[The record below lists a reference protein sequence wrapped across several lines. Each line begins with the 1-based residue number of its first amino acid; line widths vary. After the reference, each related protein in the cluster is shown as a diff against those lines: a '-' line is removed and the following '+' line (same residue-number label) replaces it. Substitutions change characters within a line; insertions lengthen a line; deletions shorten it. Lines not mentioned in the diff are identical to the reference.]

1 MLDLYTMNLTIY
13 VHDFHSQIGHSK
25 ATQELLNGLT
35 PDQKASI
42 SSIEIVAFTCSD
54 LNQMFPDFHCKKYF
68 TPISFPK
75 LKPFILK
82 MFYFHLASLVH
93 SFTKGLKRKKIGIG
107 IACLNVDIVNVQ
119 FIHEQWKND
128 FFKHRQLTPLS
139 MFYKRILFLYFL
151 IAEKYVYSN
160 NRNSKYIVIAN
171 FLKNYLQ
178 HKFHTNS
185 DRMTLIPSGVNSIE
199 FSLIENNNED
209 LKLKISQN
217 HKEIEKI
224 DVNQP
229 IALFVGALE
238 RKGFFKALA
247 AIQKIPNAQLIV
259 IGRSEDPNFVMPK
272 LSLKII
278 HIDFTKEV
286 RLFYQL
292 ADMFIFPTTYE
303 PFGLVILEAYA
314 TGLDL
319 VIPRENVGA
328 SEIILE
334 TEGIY
339 FFEQKNPL
347 ILPPLKKISLQE
359 KKDRRIERL
368 ALISDYTWSASG
380 EKLYTVLCDN

>member
-1 MLDLYTMNLTIY
+1 MNLTIY

-35 PDQKASI
+35 LDQKASV
-42 SSIEIVAFTCSD
+42 SSIEIVAFTSSD
-54 LNQMFPDFHCKKYF
+54 LNEMFPDFHCKKYF
-68 TPISFPK
+68 TPISFPT

-93 SFTKGLKRKKIGIG
+93 SLTKGLKRKKLGIG

-119 FIHEQWKND
+119 FIHEQWKSE
-128 FFKHRQLTPLS
+128 FFKHRKLPPLS
-139 MFYKRILFLYFL
+139 LLYKKLLFLYFL
-151 IAEKYVYSN
+151 IAEKYIYSN
-160 NRNSKYIVIAN
+160 KRNSKYIVIAK
-171 FLKNYLQ
+171 FLRNYLH
-178 HKFHTNS
+178 HKFHTNP
-185 DRMTLIPSGVNSIE
+185 DRMTLIPSGVNAVE
-199 FSLIENNNED
+199 FSLVENNNED
-209 LKLKISQN
+209 LKLKIAQH

-259 IGRSEDPNFVMPK
+259 IGRSEDKNFEMPK
-272 LSLKII
+272 LPLKII
-278 HIDFTKEV
+278 HIDFTTEV

-328 SEIILE
+328 SEIISQ

-339 FFEQKNPL
+339 FFEQNNPL
-347 ILPPLKKISLQE
+347 TLPPLKKISLKE
-359 KKDRRIERL
+359 KQIRRLERL
-368 ALISDYTWSASG
+368 SLISAYNWNASG
-380 EKLYTVLCDN
+380 EKFYTTLFDN